1 MGILKINYH
10 MHSQYS
16 IDGEMSIEEACEK
29 AIELGLKEIAFTDHL
44 DIDWPDPNYEFGAL
58 DIEKY
63 LIDIEKNRERYKDCL
78 KIKTGIE
85 VGLQPHVLE
94 EVEDIIVTYPFD
106 FVIASIHIIQRM
118 DPYQGDY
125 YKNRTKEECYRLYYE
140 ETLELVKEFSN
151 FDVLGH
157 IGYIRRYSPFPYEQ
171 DEDLICL
178 SLIDE
183 ILKVLI
189 TKGKGIE
196 VNTSGYKH
204 ASKTPMPTPRIL
216 ARYKDLGGTIITL
229 GSDAHTIDD
238 VGFGLDLG
246 CSVIRESGFKHIT
259 SYTERKP
266 EFISII

>member
-151 FDVLGH
+151 FDVLDH
-157 IGYIRRYSPFPYEQ
+157 LVEQRITEIKQKARSARNHTTIPYKIKRYMLASLLF
-171 DEDLICL
+171 LGL
-178 SLIDE
+178 SLLFRKYFLFYFVLS
-183 ILKVLI
+183 ILFSVLGLI
-189 TKGKGIE
+189 NQVLYGNHKE
-196 VNTSGYKH
+196 YD
-204 ASKTPMPTPRIL
+204 SKSP
-216 ARYKDLGGTIITL
+216 
-229 GSDAHTIDD
+229 
-238 VGFGLDLG
+238 
-246 CSVIRESGFKHIT
+246 
-259 SYTERKP
+259 
-266 EFISII
+266 